1 VEPIT
6 LLAALVILLV
16 DEAYGEA
23 DGSSILKIQA
33 ELSVKFS
40 MTAGRREILG
50 ELQRHPKQ
58 FFELDPGKWKG
69 KR

>member
-1 VEPIT
+1 MAPIT

-23 DGSSILKIQA
+23 DGSSIPKIQA
-33 ELSVKFS
+33 GLRVKFS
-40 MTAGRREILG
+40 MTAGRREIFK
-50 ELQRHPKQ
+50 ELRRHPKQ

-69 KR
+69 K